1 MRRGFTVLELVIA
14 IAIVAILAG
23 IAVPTY
29 RGHIE
34 RHAED
39 AFERHVQRADDAA
52 EVIAAMGNQTEADEL
67 EQRPVIGVRDEPERG
82 TRQDPAR
89 GAPRRFED
97 ELREFFRSRHP
108 GILSEIRDT
117 GKMPEG
123 GEVENAI
130 ADFKAAF
137 EGTGVEE

>member
-1 MRRGFTVLELVIA
+1 MDDIA
-14 IAIVAILAG
+14 IGDV
-23 IAVPTY
+23 
-29 RGHIE
+29 
-34 RHAED
+34 
-39 AFERHVQRADDAA
+39 
-52 EVIAAMGNQTEADEL
+52 
-67 EQRPVIGVRDEPERG
+67 
-82 TRQDPAR
+82 
-89 GAPRRFED
+89 RRFED